1 MEVIRIHFCAWEL
14 GGTIFAGHSLS
25 RRTGLWR
32 LTPESSSLRAF
43 QRLSVRRRMR
53 AAKGTLI
60 PSPAEC
66 VSRWRVEVPE
76 KTARSRNESN
86 QSVPDWE
93 GDGWSWWDRI
103 IAAQV
108 SPKEG
113 RTRAPVS
120 AARHLPWYSTNS
132 SGNCC
137 FNALVL
143 GTSHTW
149 MYGFP
154 GLWSA

>member
-1 MEVIRIHFCAWEL
+1 MRLFRISDL
-14 GGTIFAGHSLS
+14 GGNCSQVIGKYASYTYPFLPVGVRWHDFRGHSLS

-113 RTRAPVS
+113 RTRAPGS

-132 SGNCC
+132 SG
-137 FNALVL
+137 
-143 GTSHTW
+143 
-149 MYGFP
+149 
-154 GLWSA
+154 